1 MTIKGPE
8 SSRQPGI
15 SKNDPLY
22 FFLNKSKVRVFDPTT
37 GEAVDLYQPER
48 PFANLAT
55 SDPTKPSPTGPTG
68 PTGSNKSGV
77 TIIQKDLV
85 DLSDIENVSFEEYLD
100 PITKIVKIRAYIKVR
115 NTSLKNVDVSGVDVR
130 LFDDNSENTITKQ
143 STITIYGDP
152 SGNNYGD
159 SSGTKFIVP
168 TPSVPVVKFDRTG
181 SAVAWGWNNISGLG
195 SYSSVYYEWII
206 SKTNKTNAATLDS
219 GTKQYTASGS
229 LQIGNSGVYKKYR
242 VSSGQ
247 GDTAA
252 TTSARWLRVRAVVV
266 GTDGVNYYSEYSK
279 PI

>member
-37 GEAVDLYQPER
+37 GEAADLYQPEK
-48 PFANLAT
+48 PFAYIVT
-55 SDPTKPSPTGPTG
+55 SDPKKPEPTGPTG
-68 PTGSNKSGV
+68 PTGSENPYV

-85 DLSDIENVSFEEYLD
+85 ELSDIENVSFEEYLD

-115 NTSLKNVDVSGVDVR
+115 NTSLKEVDVSGVDVR
-130 LFDDNSENTITKQ
+130 IFDDNSENTVTKQ
-143 STITIYGDP
+143 STVIVYGDP
-152 SGNNYGD
+152 SG
-159 SSGTKFIVP
+159 SKFIAP

-181 SAVAWGWNNISGLG
+181 SAIAWGWNNVSGLG

-206 SKTNKTNAATLDS
+206 SKTNKTNAASLDS
-219 GTKQYTASGS
+219 GTKQYTTSGS
-229 LQIGNSGVYKKYR
+229 LQVGNSGVYKKYR

-247 GDTAA
+247 GDTPA